1 MKSEGYIMQRV
12 NTIDISNVLQLEKT
26 LSTLLNK
33 MISSKLDLENWLKEQ
48 SKVIWD
54 IEEQLRSHY
63 IAFQCNTDDEEIKDT
78 FEHDQQFVKP
88 LLKRYQN
95 LLDNKYLESP
105 FRMEL
110 DSNVYGL
117 LDTKIK
123 NAQKLFCEENIE
135 LEIKEDKLITEYFE
149 ITGGLSGIW
158 DGEEKTITEL
168 QSYLQDSNRDT
179 RKKAKTII
187 SEQFLS
193 VEKELQNIL
202 NQLIEIR
209 HQKAKNIQ
217 LENYRDYMFK
227 KYERFDYSAKDCYE
241 LAESIRKYVV
251 PLKDKILLEKKD
263 KLQVDTLR
271 PWDVSAVTPDQKV
284 LKPIANEND
293 LIEKST
299 HIFNKLDVEF
309 SALLNRM
316 YKHNCL
322 DLTSRKGKAAGGFC
336 EYLPASQLSYIFMNL
351 NYTQDDIV
359 TFIHEMGHS
368 IHNELIKPLK
378 LRQYIEIPAE
388 TAELASM
395 TMELFSLNYWDTF
408 YTDKKDLKQAKIN
421 FFKDVISYLPIMLI
435 VDQFQHWLYENPS
448 HTSEERNEKY
458 LQLQKHYQ
466 SSVIH
471 IDGYENWIATSWLPV
486 LHIFEVP
493 FYYIEYAIAQLGAL
507 QMYKQYKEDPKQAL
521 ENYKKAL
528 SLGSSQSIKEVYDAA
543 GIRFD
548 FSGET
553 IKELMLFVEKELEL
567 LEQL

>member
-1 MKSEGYIMQRV
+1 MQHV

-135 LEIKEDKLITEYFE
+135 LEIKEDKLVTEYFE

-227 KYERFDYSAKDCYE
+227 KYERFDYSAIDCYE

-263 KLQVDTLR
+263 KLQLDTLR

>member
-1 MKSEGYIMQRV
+1 MQHV

-48 SKVIWD
+48 SKVIWE
-54 IEEQLRSHY
+54 IEEQLKSHY

-117 LDTKIK
+117 LNAKIK
-123 NAQKLFCEENIE
+123 NAQKLFCEENIK
-135 LEIKEDKLITEYFE
+135 LEIQEDKLVTEYFE
-149 ITGGLSGIW
+149 ITGGLIGIW

-251 PLKDKILLEKKD
+251 PLKDKILLEKKE

-293 LIEKST
+293 LMEKST

-309 SALLNRM
+309 SALLNQM

-322 DLTSRKGKAAGGFC
+322 DLTSRKGKASGGFC
-336 EYLPASQLSYIFMNL
+336 EYLPASQLSFIFMNL
-351 NYTQDDIV
+351 NYTQDDII

-368 IHNELIKPLK
+368 IHNELIKPLEI
-378 LRQYIEIPAE
+378 RQYIEIPAE

-421 FFKDVISYLPIMLI
+421 FFKDVISYLPVMLI

-458 LQLQKHYQ
+458 LQLQKHYE

-528 SLGSSQSIKEVYDAA
+528 SLGSSQSIKGVYEAA

-553 IKELMLFVEKELEL
+553 IKELMAFVEKELEL

>member
-1 MKSEGYIMQRV
+1 MQRV

-284 LKPIANEND
+284 LKPIAKEND

>member
-1 MKSEGYIMQRV
+1 MQRV

-158 DGEEKTITEL
+158 DEEEKTITEL

-263 KLQVDTLR
+263 KLQIDTLR

-284 LKPIANEND
+284 LKPITNEND

>member
-1 MKSEGYIMQRV
+1 MQRV

-48 SKVIWD
+48 SKVIWE

-117 LDTKIK
+117 LDAKIK

-149 ITGGLSGIW
+149 ITGGLIGIW

-209 HQKAKNIQ
+209 HQKANNTQ

-251 PLKDKILLEKKD
+251 PLKDKILLEKKE
-263 KLQVDTLR
+263 KLQVNTLR
-271 PWDVSAVTPDQKV
+271 PWDVSAVTPDQKI

-299 HIFNKLDVEF
+299 HIFNKLDAEF
-309 SALLNRM
+309 STLLNRM
-316 YKHNCL
+316 YKHDCL
-322 DLTSRKGKAAGGFC
+322 NLTSRKGKAAGGFC
-336 EYLPASQLSYIFMNL
+336 EYLPASQLSFIFMNL
-351 NYTQDDIV
+351 NYTQDDII

-368 IHNELIKPLK
+368 IHNELIKSLK

-528 SLGSSQSIKEVYDAA
+528 SLGSSQSIKEVYEAA

-553 IKELMLFVEKELEL
+553 IKELMAFVEKELEL

>member
-1 MKSEGYIMQRV
+1 MMHV
-12 NTIDISNVLQLEKT
+12 NTIDISNILELEQA
-26 LSTLLNK
+26 LSTLINK
-33 MISSKLDLENWLKEQ
+33 KISSKLDLEHWLKEQ
-48 SKVIWD
+48 STLIWE
-54 IEEQLRSHY
+54 IEEQLRLHY
-63 IAFQCNTDDEEIKDT
+63 IAFQSNTDNKEIKDT

-95 LLDNKYLESP
+95 LFNNKYLQSP

-110 DSNVYGL
+110 DSKVYGL
-117 LDTKIK
+117 LDVKIK
-123 NAQKLFCEENIE
+123 NAQTLFCEENIE
-135 LEIKEDKLITEYFE
+135 LEIKEDQLVTEYFE
-149 ITGGLSGIW
+149 ITGGLSGNW

-168 QSYLQDSNRDT
+168 QSYLQNPNRDI

-193 VEKELQNIL
+193 VEKELQSIL
-202 NQLIEIR
+202 NTLINIR

-217 LENYRDYMFK
+217 VENYRDYMFK
-227 KYERFDYSAKDCYE
+227 KYERFDYTAKDCYE
-241 LAESIRKYVV
+241 LAESIREYVV
-251 PLKDKILLEKKD
+251 PLKDKILQEKKE

-271 PWDVSAVTPDQKV
+271 PWDVTAVAPDQKV
-284 LKPIANEND
+284 LKPIANEKD
-293 LIEKST
+293 LIEKCT
-299 HIFNKLDVEF
+299 YIFNKLDVEF
-309 SALLNRM
+309 SALLNQM
-316 YKHNCL
+316 YTHDCL
-322 DLTSRKGKAAGGFC
+322 DLGSRKGKAAGGFC
-336 EYLPASQLSYIFMNL
+336 EYLPASQLSFIFMNL
-351 NYTQDDIV
+351 NYTQDDII

-368 IHNELIKPLK
+368 IHNECVKPLE

-395 TMELFSLNYWDTF
+395 TMEVFTIDYWDTF
-408 YTDKKDLKQAKIN
+408 YTDKEDLKQAKIN
-421 FFKDVISYLPIMLI
+421 YFKDVISYLPVMLI
-435 VDQFQHWLYENPS
+435 VDQFQHWLYENPN
-448 HTSEERNEKY
+448 HTTEERNEKY

-507 QMYKQYKEDPKQAL
+507 QMYKQYKKNPKQAL
-521 ENYKKAL
+521 NNYRKAL
-528 SLGSSQSIKEVYDAA
+528 SLGSSKSIKEVYEAA

-553 IKELMLFVEKELEL
+553 IKELMTFVEAELDS
-567 LEQL
+567 LERI

>member
-1 MKSEGYIMQRV
+1 MQRV

-54 IEEQLRSHY
+54 IEEQVKSHY

-251 PLKDKILLEKKD
+251 PLKDKILLEKKE
-263 KLQVDTLR
+263 KLQLDTLR

-388 TAELASM
+388 TAKLASM
-395 TMELFSLNYWDTF
+395 TMELFSLHYWDTF

-507 QMYKQYKEDPKQAL
+507 QMYKQYKEEPKQAL

>member
-1 MKSEGYIMQRV
+1 MQRV

-135 LEIKEDKLITEYFE
+135 LEIKEDKLITEYFK

>member
-1 MKSEGYIMQRV
+1 MQRV
-12 NTIDISNVLQLEKT
+12 NTIDISNVLQLDKT

-187 SEQFLS
+187 SEKFLS

-507 QMYKQYKEDPKQAL
+507 QMYKQYKEEPKQAL

>member
-1 MKSEGYIMQRV
+1 MQRV

-63 IAFQCNTDDEEIKDT
+63 IAFQCNTDDKEIKDT

-135 LEIKEDKLITEYFE
+135 LEIKEDKLVTEYFE

-227 KYERFDYSAKDCYE
+227 KYERFDYSAIDCYE

-263 KLQVDTLR
+263 KLQLDTLR

-435 VDQFQHWLYENPS
+435 IDQFQHWLYENPS
-448 HTSEERNEKY
+448 HTSKERNEKY

>member
-1 MKSEGYIMQRV
+1 MQRV

-26 LSTLLNK
+26 LSSLLNK

-48 SKVIWD
+48 SKVIWE
-54 IEEQLRSHY
+54 IEEQLRAHY
-63 IAFQCNTDDEEIKDT
+63 IAFQCNTDDEKIKDT

-117 LDTKIK
+117 LDAKIK

-135 LEIKEDKLITEYFE
+135 LEVKEDKLVTEYFE
-149 ITGGLSGIW
+149 ITGGLIGIW

-168 QSYLQDSNRDT
+168 QSYLQDSNRDI

-251 PLKDKILLEKKD
+251 PLKDKILLEKKE

-299 HIFNKLDVEF
+299 HIFNKLDLEF
-309 SALLNRM
+309 STLLNRM
-316 YKHNCL
+316 YKHDCL
-322 DLTSRKGKAAGGFC
+322 DLTSRKGKASGGFC
-336 EYLPASQLSYIFMNL
+336 EYLPASQLSFIFMNL
-351 NYTQDDIV
+351 NYTQDDII

-528 SLGSSQSIKEVYDAA
+528 SLGSSKSLTEVYEAA

-548 FSGET
+548 FSSET
-553 IKELMLFVEKELEL
+553 IKELMAFVEKELEL

>member
-1 MKSEGYIMQRV
+1 MQRV

-48 SKVIWD
+48 SKVIWE

-63 IAFQCNTDDEEIKDT
+63 IAFQCNTDDEGIKDT

-135 LEIKEDKLITEYFE
+135 LEIQEDKLVTEYFE

-168 QSYLQDSNRDT
+168 QSYLQDSNRDI

-251 PLKDKILLEKKD
+251 PLKDKIMLEKKE

-351 NYTQDDIV
+351 NYTQDDII

-435 VDQFQHWLYENPS
+435 VDQFQHWLYENPI

-507 QMYKQYKEDPKQAL
+507 QMYKQYKEDPKQTL

>member
-1 MKSEGYIMQRV
+1 MQRV

-48 SKVIWD
+48 SKVIWE
-54 IEEQLRSHY
+54 IEEQLRLHY
-63 IAFQCNTDDEEIKDT
+63 IAFQCNTDDKEIKDT

-135 LEIKEDKLITEYFE
+135 LEIKEDKLVTEYFE
-149 ITGGLSGIW
+149 ITGGLNGIW

-227 KYERFDYSAKDCYE
+227 KYERFDYSAIDCYE

-251 PLKDKILLEKKD
+251 PLKDKILLEKKE

-448 HTSEERNEKY
+448 HTSKERNEKY

>member
-1 MKSEGYIMQRV
+1 MQRV
-12 NTIDISNVLQLEKT
+12 NTIDISNVLELENA

-33 MISSKLDLENWLKEQ
+33 VISSKLDLENWLKEQ
-48 SKVIWD
+48 SKVILE

-63 IAFQCNTDDEEIKDT
+63 IAFQCNTDNKEIKDT
-78 FEHDQQFVKP
+78 FEYDQQFVRP

-95 LLDNKYLESP
+95 SFDNKYLESP

-110 DSNVYGL
+110 DPKTYSL
-117 LDTKIK
+117 LDKKIK
-123 NAQKLFCEENIE
+123 NAQTLFCEKNID
-135 LEIKEDKLITEYFE
+135 LEVNEDKLVTEYFE
-149 ITGGLSGIW
+149 ITGGLTVVW

-168 QSYLQDSNRDT
+168 QSYLQDPNRDIR
-179 RKKAKTII
+179 RKARTLI
-187 SEQFLS
+187 SEKFLS
-193 VEKELQNIL
+193 VEDKLQNIL
-202 NQLIEIR
+202 NALIVIR
-209 HQKAKNIQ
+209 HEKAKNIQ
-217 LENYRDYMFK
+217 LDNYRDYMFK
-227 KYERFDYSAKDCYE
+227 KYERFDYTAKDCYE

-251 PLKDKILLEKKD
+251 PLKDKILLEKKE
-263 KLQVDTLR
+263 KLQVDTLHL
-271 PWDVSAVTPDQKV
+271 WDVSAVTPDQKV

-316 YKHNCL
+316 HKHDCL
-322 DLTSRKGKAAGGFC
+322 DLISRKGKAAGGFC
-336 EYLPASQLSYIFMNL
+336 EYLPASQLSFIFMNL
-351 NYTQDDIV
+351 NYTQNDII

-368 IHNELIKPLK
+368 IHNELIKPLE

-421 FFKDVISYLPIMLI
+421 FFKDVISYLPVMLI
-435 VDQFQHWLYENPS
+435 VDQFQHWLYENPN
-448 HTSEERNEKY
+448 HTSEERNEQY
-458 LQLQKHYQ
+458 LQLQKTYG

-528 SLGSSQSIKEVYDAA
+528 SLGSSKSIKEVYEVA

-567 LEQL
+567 LEQI

>member
-1 MKSEGYIMQRV
+1 MQRV
-12 NTIDISNVLQLEKT
+12 NTIDISNVLQLDKT

-54 IEEQLRSHY
+54 IEEQVRSHY

-187 SEQFLS
+187 SEKFLS

-322 DLTSRKGKAAGGFC
+322 DLTSRIGKAAGGFC

-435 VDQFQHWLYENPS
+435 VDQFQHWLYKNPS

>member
-1 MKSEGYIMQRV
+1 MQRV

-33 MISSKLDLENWLKEQ
+33 LISSKLDLENWLKEK

-135 LEIKEDKLITEYFE
+135 LEIKEDKLVTEYFE

-227 KYERFDYSAKDCYE
+227 KYERFDYSAIDCYE

-263 KLQVDTLR
+263 KLQLDTLC

-448 HTSEERNEKY
+448 HTSKERNEKY

>member
-1 MKSEGYIMQRV
+1 MQHV

-33 MISSKLDLENWLKEQ
+33 MISSKLDLENWLKEE

-135 LEIKEDKLITEYFE
+135 LEIQEDKLVTEYFE

-227 KYERFDYSAKDCYE
+227 KYERFDYSAIDCYE

-251 PLKDKILLEKKD
+251 PLKDKILLEQKD

-284 LKPIANEND
+284 LKPITNEND

>member
-1 MKSEGYIMQRV
+1 MQRV

-110 DSNVYGL
+110 DSNVYSL

-135 LEIKEDKLITEYFE
+135 LEIKEDKLVTEYFE

-227 KYERFDYSAKDCYE
+227 KYERFDYSAIDCYE

-263 KLQVDTLR
+263 KLQLDTLR

-309 SALLNRM
+309 SALLTRM

>member
-1 MKSEGYIMQRV
+1 MQRV

-158 DGEEKTITEL
+158 DEEEKTITEL

-263 KLQVDTLR
+263 KLQIDTLR

>member
-1 MKSEGYIMQRV
+1 MQRV

-95 LLDNKYLESP
+95 LLVNKYLESP

-263 KLQVDTLR
+263 KLQIDTLR

>member
-1 MKSEGYIMQRV
+1 MQRV

-26 LSTLLNK
+26 LSSLLNK
-33 MISSKLDLENWLKEQ
+33 MISSKLELENWLKEQ
-48 SKVIWD
+48 SKVIWE

-95 LLDNKYLESP
+95 LLDNKYLKSP

-117 LDTKIK
+117 LDAKIK

-135 LEIKEDKLITEYFE
+135 LEVKEDKLVTEYFE
-149 ITGGLSGIW
+149 ITGGLIGIW

-168 QSYLQDSNRDT
+168 QSYLQDSNRDI

-251 PLKDKILLEKKD
+251 PLKDKILLEKKE

-299 HIFNKLDVEF
+299 HIFNKLDLEF
-309 SALLNRM
+309 STLLNRM
-316 YKHNCL
+316 YKHDCL

-336 EYLPASQLSYIFMNL
+336 EYLPASQLSFIFMNL
-351 NYTQDDIV
+351 NYTQDDII

-395 TMELFSLNYWDTF
+395 TMELFSLNYWNSF

-421 FFKDVISYLPIMLI
+421 YFKDVISYLPVMLI
-435 VDQFQHWLYENPS
+435 VDQFQHWLYENPT

-466 SSVIH
+466 SNVIH

-528 SLGSSQSIKEVYDAA
+528 SLGSSQSIKEVYEAA

-548 FSGET
+548 FSNET
-553 IKELMLFVEKELEL
+553 IKELMAFVEKELEL

>member
-1 MKSEGYIMQRV
+1 MQRV

-26 LSTLLNK
+26 LSSLLNK

-48 SKVIWD
+48 SKVIWE

-95 LLDNKYLESP
+95 LLDNKYLKSP

-117 LDTKIK
+117 LDAKIK

-135 LEIKEDKLITEYFE
+135 LEVKEDKLVTEYFE
-149 ITGGLSGIW
+149 ITGGLIGIW

-168 QSYLQDSNRDT
+168 QSYLQDSNRDI

-217 LENYRDYMFK
+217 LESYRDYMFK

-251 PLKDKILLEKKD
+251 PLKDKILLEKKE

-299 HIFNKLDVEF
+299 HIFNKLDLEF
-309 SALLNRM
+309 STLLNQM
-316 YKHNCL
+316 YKHDCL
-322 DLTSRKGKAAGGFC
+322 DLRSRKGKAAGGFC
-336 EYLPASQLSYIFMNL
+336 EYLPASQLSFIFMNL
-351 NYTQDDIV
+351 NYTQDDII

-421 FFKDVISYLPIMLI
+421 FFKDVISYLPVMLI
-435 VDQFQHWLYENPS
+435 VDQFQHWLYENPT
-448 HTSEERNEKY
+448 HTSEERNKKY

-466 SSVIH
+466 SNVIH

-528 SLGSSQSIKEVYDAA
+528 SLGSSQSIKEVYEAA

-548 FSGET
+548 FSSET
-553 IKELMLFVEKELEL
+553 IKELMAFVEKELEL

>member
-1 MKSEGYIMQRV
+1 MQRV

-48 SKVIWD
+48 SKVIWE
-54 IEEQLRSHY
+54 IEEQLRLHY

-135 LEIKEDKLITEYFE
+135 LEIQEDKLVTEYFE
-149 ITGGLSGIW
+149 ITGGLSAIW

-168 QSYLQDSNRDT
+168 QSYLQDSNRDI

-227 KYERFDYSAKDCYE
+227 KYERFDYSAIDCYE
-241 LAESIRKYVV
+241 LAESISKYVV
-251 PLKDKILLEKKD
+251 PLKDKIMLEKKE

-271 PWDVSAVTPDQKV
+271 PWDVSAVTPDQKA

-351 NYTQDDIV
+351 NYTQDDII

-368 IHNELIKPLK
+368 IHNELIKPLE
-378 LRQYIEIPAE
+378 LRQYIEVPAE

-435 VDQFQHWLYENPS
+435 VDQFQHWLYENPI

-507 QMYKQYKEDPKQAL
+507 QMYKQYKEDPKQTL

>member
-1 MKSEGYIMQRV
+1 
-12 NTIDISNVLQLEKT
+12 IDISNVLQLEKT

-135 LEIKEDKLITEYFE
+135 LEIQEDKLVTEYFE

-227 KYERFDYSAKDCYE
+227 KYERFDYSAIDCYE

-263 KLQVDTLR
+263 KLQLDTLC

>member
-1 MKSEGYIMQRV
+1 MQRV

-135 LEIKEDKLITEYFE
+135 LEIKEDKLVTEYFE

-263 KLQVDTLR
+263 KLQLDTLC

-299 HIFNKLDVEF
+299 HIFNKLDIEF

-336 EYLPASQLSYIFMNL
+336 EYLPASQLSYIFMDL

>member
-1 MKSEGYIMQRV
+1 MQRV

-135 LEIKEDKLITEYFE
+135 LEIQEDKLVTEYFE

-263 KLQVDTLR
+263 KLQLDTLC

-299 HIFNKLDVEF
+299 HIFKKLDVEF
-309 SALLNRM
+309 SAILNRM

-351 NYTQDDIV
+351 NYTQDDII

-421 FFKDVISYLPIMLI
+421 FFKDVISYLPVMLI

>member
-1 MKSEGYIMQRV
+1 MQRV

-63 IAFQCNTDDEEIKDT
+63 IAFQCNTDNKEIKDT
-78 FEHDQQFVKP
+78 FEYDQQFVRP

-95 LLDNKYLESP
+95 SFDNKYLESP

-110 DSNVYGL
+110 DPKTYSL
-117 LDTKIK
+117 LDKKIK
-123 NAQKLFCEENIE
+123 NAQTLFCEKNID
-135 LEIKEDKLITEYFE
+135 LEVNEDKLVTEYFE
-149 ITGGLSGIW
+149 ITGGLTVVW

-168 QSYLQDSNRDT
+168 QSYLQDPNRDIR
-179 RKKAKTII
+179 RKARTLI
-187 SEQFLS
+187 SEKFLS
-193 VEKELQNIL
+193 VEDKLQNIL
-202 NQLIEIR
+202 NELIVIR
-209 HQKAKNIQ
+209 HEKAKNIQ
-217 LENYRDYMFK
+217 LDNYRDYMFK
-227 KYERFDYSAKDCYE
+227 KYERFDYTAKDCYE

-507 QMYKQYKEDPKQAL
+507 QMYKQYKEEPKQAL

>member
-1 MKSEGYIMQRV
+1 MQRV

-135 LEIKEDKLITEYFE
+135 LEIQEDKLVTEYFE

-227 KYERFDYSAKDCYE
+227 KYERFDYSAIDCYE

-263 KLQVDTLR
+263 KLQLDTLC

-421 FFKDVISYLPIMLI
+421 FFKDVISYLPVMLI

>member
-1 MKSEGYIMQRV
+1 MQRV

-63 IAFQCNTDDEEIKDT
+63 IAFQCNTDDKEIKDT

-110 DSNVYGL
+110 DSNVSGL

-135 LEIKEDKLITEYFE
+135 LEIKEDKLVTEYFE
-149 ITGGLSGIW
+149 ITGGLNGIW

-227 KYERFDYSAKDCYE
+227 KYERFDYSAIDCYE

-263 KLQVDTLR
+263 KLQLDTLR

-448 HTSEERNEKY
+448 HTSKERNEKY

>member
-1 MKSEGYIMQRV
+1 MQRV
-12 NTIDISNVLQLEKT
+12 NTIDISNVLELENA

-33 MISSKLDLENWLKEQ
+33 VISSKLDLENWLKEQ
-48 SKVIWD
+48 SKVILE

-63 IAFQCNTDDEEIKDT
+63 IAFQCNTDNKEIKDT
-78 FEHDQQFVKP
+78 FEYDQQFVRP

-95 LLDNKYLESP
+95 SFDNKYLESP

-110 DSNVYGL
+110 DPKTYSL
-117 LDTKIK
+117 LDKKIK
-123 NAQKLFCEENIE
+123 NAQTLFCEKNID
-135 LEIKEDKLITEYFE
+135 LEVNEDKLVTEYFE
-149 ITGGLSGIW
+149 IIGGLTVVW

-168 QSYLQDSNRDT
+168 QSYLQDPNRDIR
-179 RKKAKTII
+179 RKARTLI
-187 SEQFLS
+187 SEKFLS
-193 VEKELQNIL
+193 VEDKLQNIL
-202 NQLIEIR
+202 NELIVIR
-209 HQKAKNIQ
+209 HEKAKNIQ
-217 LENYRDYMFK
+217 LDNYRDYMFK
-227 KYERFDYSAKDCYE
+227 KYERFDYTAKDCYE

-251 PLKDKILLEKKD
+251 PLKDKILLEKKE
-263 KLQVDTLR
+263 KLQVDTLHL
-271 PWDVSAVTPDQKV
+271 WDVSAVTPDQKV

-316 YKHNCL
+316 HKHDCL
-322 DLTSRKGKAAGGFC
+322 DLISRKGKAAGGFC
-336 EYLPASQLSYIFMNL
+336 EYLPASQLSFIFMNL
-351 NYTQDDIV
+351 NYTQNDII

-368 IHNELIKPLK
+368 IHNELIKPLE

-421 FFKDVISYLPIMLI
+421 FFKDVISYLPVMLI
-435 VDQFQHWLYENPS
+435 VDQFQHWLYENPN
-448 HTSEERNEKY
+448 HTSEERNEQY
-458 LQLQKHYQ
+458 LQLQKTYG
-466 SSVIH
+466 SSIIH

-507 QMYKQYKEDPKQAL
+507 QMYKQYKEEPKQAL

>member
-1 MKSEGYIMQRV
+1 MQRV

-54 IEEQLRSHY
+54 IEEQVRSHY

-271 PWDVSAVTPDQKV
+271 PWDVSAVTPNQKV

-309 SALLNRM
+309 LALLNRM